1 MEYEELDREDF
12 DAIVTGELTHLAIY
26 MEEELN
32 KIICDY
38 FGSASSRRKGFQR
51 LFLYRDGLSFQD
63 KIDIVRGMLPLF
75 GEHAEHVKLKNLL
88 SEVEDFKRWRNA
100 MAHGFDVSEEPGPE
114 LHVEIVTRSGKEKVI
129 VITPASH
136 RETMAAAGKLFD
148 RLGSTRVYLREQ
160 CGVE

>member
-12 DAIVTGELTHLAIY
+12 DAIVTGELTHYALY
-26 MEEELN
+26 MEQELN
-32 KIICDY
+32 TIICDY
-38 FGSASSRRKGFQR
+38 FVGTTSRRKDFRR

-88 SEVEDFKRWRNA
+88 SEVEDFKTWRNA

-114 LHVEIVTRSGKEKVI
+114 LHVEIVTRSGKEKLM

-136 RETMAAAGKLFD
+136 RETMAAAEQLSD
-148 RLGSTRVYLREQ
+148 RLESARLYLLEQ